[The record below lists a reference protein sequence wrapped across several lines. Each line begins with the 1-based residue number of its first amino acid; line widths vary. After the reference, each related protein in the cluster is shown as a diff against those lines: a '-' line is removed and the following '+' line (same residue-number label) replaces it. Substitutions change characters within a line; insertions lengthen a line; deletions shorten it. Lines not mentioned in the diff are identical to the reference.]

1 MSMDRATRTQDMRV
15 RRKAQRRGLVAK
27 RHGSRDTG
35 HLLYGTYQITKPGGT
50 VVAAKENEA
59 FGYQYGLTLDEA
71 EKYLTK
77 TGEKR

>member
-15 RRKAQRRGLVAK
+15 RRKAQRRGLMAK

-35 HLLYGTYQITKPGGT
+35 HLLYGTYQLTKPDGT
-50 VVAAKENEA
+50 VVAAKEHEA